1 MSKELM
7 SPFKALSKLTYRAN
21 NDNDTT
27 VEDCLEWYNIVA
39 TALRALDIIKKK
51 GNFISLEYDKY
62 DDKYYIYDNE
72 YYMHNEITKEEY
84 DLLREVLYEMR

>member
-1 MSKELM
+1 MSKELARLNL
-7 SPFKALSKLTYRAN
+7 PCFNCKALK
-21 NDNDTT
+21 
-27 VEDCLEWYNIVA
+27 
-39 TALRALDIIKKK
+39 ALQIIKEK

-84 DLLREVLYEMR
+84 DLLREVLYGMR